1 MFFLS
6 GFSRIVISRANCLEA
21 HQLKTEPKFSVEAA
35 EKGVC
40 WGSGHPIG
48 EMQIPTMATV
58 TLLEPSQPTFFG
70 LTKKRKGR
78 VVFSVFMVV
87 FLAL

>member
-1 MFFLS
+1 MFTFAS
-6 GFSRIVISRANCLEA
+6 TK
-21 HQLKTEPKFSVEAA
+21 KTEPKFSAEAA
-35 EKGVC
+35 ENGVY